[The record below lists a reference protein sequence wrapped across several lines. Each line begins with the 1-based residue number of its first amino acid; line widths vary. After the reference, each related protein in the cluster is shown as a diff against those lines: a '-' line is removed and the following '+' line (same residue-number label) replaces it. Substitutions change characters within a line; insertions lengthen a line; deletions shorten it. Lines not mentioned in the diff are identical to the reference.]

1 MKVSTTFARFS
12 SLFKPY
18 SQEISPSQLQ
28 RSLTLNT
35 LGGAFG
41 ISWFFLLSPMANGVT
56 GNMVNVFFKNHLGG
70 SASALGMLVA
80 FVNLTAVLHLVSIFI
95 YNRLSSIKAYW
106 WVNHLI
112 ARILGA
118 TPAFV
123 ALYVLLGGDK
133 QTGINAILIC
143 LAIAWVF
150 YNSATSGWFAWMTSL
165 IPENMRASYF
175 GRRSAIV
182 FAVGMLIFFVMTLAL
197 DIFHEHAFVVFA
209 VFFLLAGIG
218 GVFDVSMFLFIPEPK
233 SALVNVPLSW
243 RMVLEPVTHGNFR
256 RFLLG
261 LGLFMFSTNV
271 LAPFIGPY
279 LTAPDGIGAPNIW
292 LGILTLNAQL
302 AYMASVSYWGMIMDR
317 LGRKPVV
324 LIGSLYFLSGIGWF
338 FISPSNYVL
347 IIPVMAVLM
356 GILGPAIFEGANQL
370 MMTLTPPRNR
380 TTYIAWYFAMIGIAN
395 ASGALLGGFLSDAL
409 AALHYPL
416 GQFLVIKSFH
426 IVVLVYMTLCLLS
439 FYLISRI
446 KEGGETPVAVV
457 LQQIAS
463 VSIFRTMGSIGVIG
477 KPEDSHRVARALRML
492 EGQSSTLAVRD
503 ILARLDDPDAEV
515 REEAARALG
524 RIKAV
529 EGVEPL
535 IKHLNN
541 PSSGIRVQAARSL
554 GQIGDRRA
562 LPYLVA
568 LLNSA
573 SEELQEACIQA
584 IGQMG
589 DKESISRLLQ
599 LFNENRSDRVMGL
612 GAEAVSRHGVLEAVW
627 EIFPRM
633 HQTQNP
639 VLRRQL
645 AIALGNLLGKPG
657 EFYRYLTGDRINQ
670 ITLLKQLYERVRQVG
685 QSIEEETAPA
695 ASRTPAMNA
704 DTYVSLI
711 RSELEHDRFGPALQ
725 HLSRFYSYL
734 VRRLYPHAGGDDE
747 SLIAFALY
755 HNQPLG
761 LAVWLVKE
769 TEKKYSTGLDQEL
782 LWMDVLLG
790 LYGLSYPQNSRTQ
803 QQFV

>member
-1 MKVSTTFARFS
+1 MKFS
-12 SLFKPY
+12 AKSSKFISLFKPY
-18 SQEISPSQLQ
+18 SQEISPSQLK

-35 LGGAFG
+35 IGGAFG
-41 ISWFFLLSPMANGVT
+41 ISWFFLLSPIANGVT

-106 WVNHLI
+106 WINHVI

-123 ALYVLLGGDK
+123 AIYVLMGGNK

-143 LAIAWVF
+143 LALAWVF

-175 GRRSAIV
+175 GRRAAIV
-182 FAVGMLIFFVMTLAL
+182 FAVGMLIFFLMTLAL

-243 RMVLEPVTHGNFR
+243 QMVVEPVTHSNFR

-271 LAPFIGPY
+271 LAPFVGPY

-324 LIGSLYFLSGIGWF
+324 LLGSLYFLSGIGWF
-338 FISPSNYVL
+338 FISPNNYVF
-347 IIPVMAVLM
+347 IIPVMAMLM

-370 MMTLTPPRNR
+370 MMTLAPPRNR
-380 TTYIAWYFAMIGIAN
+380 TTYISWYFAIVGVAN
-395 ASGALLGGFLSDAL
+395 ASGAILGGFLSDAL
-409 AALHYPL
+409 SSVRYPL
-416 GQFLVIKSFH
+416 ADLLVIKSFH
-426 IVVLVYMTLCLLS
+426 IVVMVYMALCMLS

-446 KEGGETPVAVV
+446 KEGGETPVGVV

-463 VSIFRTMGSIGVIG
+463 ASIFRTMGSIGVIG
-477 KPEDSHRVARALRML
+477 KPEDSQRVARALRLL

-503 ILARLDDPDAEV
+503 ILPRLDDPDAEV

-524 RIKAV
+524 RIKSTEA
-529 EGVEPL
+529 VEPL
-535 IKHLNN
+535 IQHVNN
-541 PSSGIRVQAARSL
+541 PESSIRVQAARSL
-554 GQIGDRRA
+554 GKIGDRRA

-568 LLNSA
+568 LLNSS
-573 SEELQEACIQA
+573 SEELQEACVHA

-612 GAEAVSRHGVLEAVW
+612 GAQAVSRHGVLEAVW

-633 HQTQNP
+633 HQTQNS

-670 ITLLKQLYERVRQVG
+670 SALQEQLFDRLHEIG
-685 QSIEEETAPA
+685 KTIEEEVTPERYA
-695 ASRTPAMNA
+695 AQATHAQGYVGMIKA
-704 DTYVSLI
+704 D
-711 RSELEHDRFGPALQ
+711 LEHNLYAPALQ
-725 HLSRFYSYL
+725 HLSQFYSYL
-734 VRRLYPHAGGDDE
+734 VRLLYPHAGGDDE

-761 LAVWLVKE
+761 LAIWLVKE
-769 TEKKYSTGLDQEL
+769 TEKRYENGLDEEL
-782 LWMDVLLG
+782 LRLDVLLG
-790 LYGLSYPQNSRTQ
+790 LYGLSYYQNSRTAPK
-803 QQFV
+803 

>member
-1 MKVSTTFARFS
+1 MKFS
-12 SLFKPY
+12 AKSSKFFSLFQPY
-18 SQEISPSQLQ
+18 SQEISPGQLK
-28 RSLTLNT
+28 RSLKLNT

-41 ISWFFLLSPMANGVT
+41 ISWFFLLSPIANGVT

-123 ALYVLLGGDK
+123 AFYILMGGNK
-133 QTGINAILIC
+133 QTGINIILIC
-143 LAIAWVF
+143 LALAWIF

-165 IPENMRASYF
+165 IPENIRASYF
-175 GRRSAIV
+175 GRRAAIV
-182 FAVGMLIFFVMTLAL
+182 FAVGMLIFFLMTLAL

-233 SALVNVPLSW
+233 AALVNVPLSW
-243 RMVLEPVTHGNFR
+243 QMVIEPLTHANFR

-271 LAPFIGPY
+271 LAPFVGPY

-324 LIGSLYFLSGIGWF
+324 LLGSLYFLSGIGWF
-338 FISPSNYVL
+338 FMSPSNYVF
-347 IIPVMAVLM
+347 IIPVMAILM

-380 TTYIAWYFAMIGIAN
+380 TTYIAWYFAIIGIVN
-395 ASGALLGGFLSDAL
+395 AIGAMLGGFLSDGL
-409 AALHYPL
+409 ASVHYPL
-416 GQFLVIKSFH
+416 ADFLVIRSFH
-426 IVVLVYMTLCLLS
+426 IVVLVYMTLCLIS
-439 FYLISRI
+439 FFLISRI
-446 KEGGETPVAVV
+446 KEGGETPVGVV

-463 VSIFRTMGSIGVIG
+463 ASIFRTMGSIGVIG
-477 KPEDSHRVARALRML
+477 KPEDSQRVARALRML

-503 ILARLDDPDAEV
+503 ILPRLDDPDGDV

-524 RIKAV
+524 RIKSA
-529 EGVEPL
+529 EAVEPL

-541 PSSGIRVQAARSL
+541 PESGIRVQAARSL

-568 LLNSA
+568 LLNSS
-573 SEELQEACIQA
+573 SEELQEACVHA

-599 LFNENRSDRVMGL
+599 LFSENRSDRVMGL

-633 HQTQNP
+633 HQTHNS

-670 ITLLKQLYERVRQVG
+670 SELLEQLYDRLLEVG
-685 QSIEEETAPA
+685 QAIEEEAP
-695 ASRTPAMNA
+695 SDRNRSQSISA
-704 DTYVSLI
+704 DTYVSMI
-711 RSELEHDRFGPALQ
+711 RAELEHDKFGPTLQ

-734 VRRLYPHAGGDDE
+734 VRLLYPHAGGDDE
-747 SLIAFALY
+747 SLVAFALY
-755 HNQPLG
+755 HNHPLG
-761 LAVWLVKE
+761 LAIWLVKE
-769 TEKKYSTGLDQEL
+769 TEKRYEKGLDQEL
-782 LWMDVLLG
+782 LWLDVLLG
-790 LYGLSYPQNSRTQ
+790 LYGLSYYQNTKSS
-803 QQFV
+803 